1 MSTRQITVLTPTIGT
16 KYLEQACQSVA
27 SSEAPAS
34 TEIRHLLVVDGA
46 QDVKTTSYITEV
58 AQRYG
63 CATLWLP
70 DNTNSFRGE
79 RWYGHR
85 IYGYASQLINSDY
98 VCFLDEDNFYRPDHI
113 RQVQRKAEEHGIGWS
128 RRTIVTEDNRIIG
141 YDDFEAICK
150 PDNLGYTLIDTSC
163 WCFANRCLGFATN
176 IVGKWG
182 ADRQLT
188 TFVAGFK
195 SVATLQEAGTGE
207 HTLVYRSPD
216 RLLDMFKAY
225 CTPVTL

>member
-27 SSEAPAS
+27 SSEAPAR

-58 AQRYG
+58 AQRYE
-63 CATLWLP
+63 CSTLWLP

-141 YDDFEAICK
+141 YDEA
-150 PDNLGYTLIDTSC
+150 
-163 WCFANRCLGFATN
+163 
-176 IVGKWG
+176 
-182 ADRQLT
+182 
-188 TFVAGFK
+188 
-195 SVATLQEAGTGE
+195 
-207 HTLVYRSPD
+207 
-216 RLLDMFKAY
+216 RLR
-225 CTPVTL
+225 